1 MGLFSSKS
9 KSSSKTTTNY
19 TDNSTN
25 NESAASLGMLSHDN
39 LVVGSGSSYTYT
51 EQGITGDNL
60 KNLLGTVENL
70 NAQTSSIWDSYV
82 SGVQKSAE
90 NAMNTTAQ
98 AYAESDS
105 ELRNIIDA
113 VKPIALYA
121 AIATTFYFIFRGKK
135 W

>member
-25 NESAASLGMLSHDN
+25 NESAASLGALSHDN
-39 LVVGSGSSYTYT
+39 VVVGAGSTYNYT
-51 EQGITGDNL
+51 EGGLTGENL
-60 KNLLGTVENL
+60 KNLLGTVETL
-70 NAQTSSIWDSYV
+70 NEQTNSVWDSYV
-82 SGVQKSAE
+82 TGVQKSAE
-90 NAMNTTAQ
+90 KAMDTTAQ

-121 AIATTFYFIFRGKK
+121 AIAAVFYFIFRGKK